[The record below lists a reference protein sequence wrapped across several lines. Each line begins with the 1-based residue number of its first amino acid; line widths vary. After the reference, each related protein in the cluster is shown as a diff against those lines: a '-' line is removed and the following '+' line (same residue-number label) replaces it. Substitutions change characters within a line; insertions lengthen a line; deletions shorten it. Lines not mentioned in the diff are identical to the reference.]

1 MVLEQWRLTIVSLL
15 VVPVE
20 LYLSPVET
28 YCENINYYIPD
39 EENLTKSF
47 SEERMA
53 RLREFQLQ
61 RRVVNDVVHLYPL
74 PTLVDVFWD
83 PLN

>member
-1 MVLEQWRLTIVSLL
+1 MNENTWVLADDDCLTIISPRLS
-15 VVPVE
+15 VE

-53 RLREFQLQ
+53 RLRE
-61 RRVVNDVVHLYPL
+61 Y
-74 PTLVDVFWD
+74 
-83 PLN
+83 

>member
-1 MVLEQWRLTIVSLL
+1 MMVSLIS
-15 VVPVE
+15 VE

-28 YCENINYYIPD
+28 YCENINYFIPD

-53 RLREFQLQ
+53 RLRE
-61 RRVVNDVVHLYPL
+61 YL
-74 PTLVDVFWD
+74 PTAYIAGQSAM
-83 PLN
+83 

>member
-1 MVLEQWRLTIVSLL
+1 MRRT
-15 VVPVE
+15 
-20 LYLSPVET
+20 SPS
-28 YCENINYYIPD
+28 P
-39 EENLTKSF
+39 SP
-47 SEERMA
+47 EERMA